1 MKVLTRVVLAAAI
14 SAAGIA
20 AAGTGTVFGGQAAE
34 LLAPPTGGELVV
46 VVVRHGEKA
55 ADDARDP
62 SLSSAGAARAQV
74 LASRLAG
81 LPLAAAYATPF
92 RRTQLSA
99 APAASAAGIE
109 VTVREFASRNPDEDA
124 LALREQLLRDHR
136 GEAVLVVGHSN
147 TVPAIVEALS
157 GSEAEP
163 MPETEFDRLS
173 VVRLRADGSAV
184 LSVQR
189 Y

>member
-1 MKVLTRVVLAAAI
+1 MLLCVAGVATASAMARAEIDELAMPEH
-14 SAAGIA
+14 
-20 AAGTGTVFGGQAAE
+20 GG
-34 LLAPPTGGELVV
+34 LLVI
-46 VVVRHGEKA
+46 VVRHAEKA

-62 SLSSAGAARAQV
+62 SLSSAGAARAEV

-92 RRTQLSA
+92 RRTQLTA
-99 APAASAAGIE
+99 APSASAAGIE

-163 MPETEFDRLS
+163 MPETEFDRFS

>member
-1 MKVLTRVVLAAAI
+1 MRRLTRAVFVASIAVV
-14 SAAGIA
+14 GIA
-20 AAGTGTVFGGQAAE
+20 GSS
-34 LLAPPTGGELVV
+34 LAPNWAGAAPDPLVPAGPVELVV

-62 SLSSAGAARAQV
+62 SLSSVGVERAHA
-74 LASRLAG
+74 LAQRLRG

-92 RRTQLSA
+92 RRTQLTA
-99 APAASAAGIE
+99 APSASAAGIE

-157 GSEAEP
+157 GREAEP

>member
-1 MKVLTRVVLAAAI
+1 MLLGAVGV
-14 SAAGIA
+14 A
-20 AAGTGTVFGGQAAE
+20 AAGAPARAE
-34 LLAPPTGGELVV
+34 RESLARPEREGLLVI
-46 VVVRHGEKA
+46 VVRHAEKA
-55 ADDARDP
+55 TDDARDP
-62 SLSSAGAARAQV
+62 SLSSAGMERAQM

-92 RRTQLSA
+92 QRTQLSA

-109 VTVREFASRNPDEDA
+109 VTVREFVSRDPDEDA
-124 LALREQLLRDHR
+124 VALREQLLRDHR

-157 GSEAEP
+157 GRAAEP

-173 VVRLRADGSAV
+173 IVRLRADGSAR
-184 LSVQR
+184 LSVER